1 MWLSAGSQREPAR
14 SRRVRPHRALSTAQG
29 SFCSNKQLRKTFT
42 AELKNRADALDRPL
56 ACPTVTHVA
65 TLGGVPCLPPQ
76 RRTQKLRERE
86 RRARSVADE
95 RQASDGRAAPSKLSM
110 LAALPLAHVISL
122 SLLVPPARLPTLH
135 GGGAVRCG
143 AVPAVVQEWSP
154 QASLLTPVV
163 SRASRAPPPRMQEAP
178 FWQNVERFARFFIS
192 SVAGLILQLLS
203 PFAIFSRSPVLAAVG
218 ATLFVG
224 ILVFLYLTLT
234 SMQAPLDV
242 AVAREAARDPSMQSM
257 LNDIYGPGN

>member
-1 MWLSAGSQREPAR
+1 
-14 SRRVRPHRALSTAQG
+14 
-29 SFCSNKQLRKTFT
+29 
-42 AELKNRADALDRPL
+42 
-56 ACPTVTHVA
+56 
-65 TLGGVPCLPPQ
+65 
-76 RRTQKLRERE
+76 
-86 RRARSVADE
+86 
-95 RQASDGRAAPSKLSM
+95 M

-122 SLLVPPARLPTLH
+122 SLLVPPARLPTLQ

-154 QASLLTPVV
+154 QASLLTPMA

>member
-42 AELKNRADALDRPL
+42 AELKI
-56 ACPTVTHVA
+56 V
-65 TLGGVPCLPPQ
+65 
-76 RRTQKLRERE
+76 RTQ
-86 RRARSVADE
+86 RSPSRVSECHSRGDAIAVYRVYLLNE
-95 RQASDGRAAPSKLSM
+95 GHRSSASESAEHAASLTSAKPATAAPRRNCASM

-135 GGGAVRCG
+135 GAMRCG

-154 QASLLTPVV
+154 QASLLTPVA

-224 ILVFLYLTLT
+224 ILVFLYITLT

>member
-1 MWLSAGSQREPAR
+1 MYRVYLLNEGRRSSASESAEHAASLTSAKPA
-14 SRRVRPHRALSTAQG
+14 S
-29 SFCSNKQLRKTFT
+29 
-42 AELKNRADALDRPL
+42 
-56 ACPTVTHVA
+56 
-65 TLGGVPCLPPQ
+65 
-76 RRTQKLRERE
+76 
-86 RRARSVADE
+86 
-95 RQASDGRAAPSKLSM
+95 AAPPRRNCASM

-135 GGGAVRCG
+135 GGGAGRCS

-154 QASLLTPVV
+154 QASLLTPVA

-224 ILVFLYLTLT
+224 ILVFLYVTLT

>member
-1 MWLSAGSQREPAR
+1 
-14 SRRVRPHRALSTAQG
+14 
-29 SFCSNKQLRKTFT
+29 
-42 AELKNRADALDRPL
+42 
-56 ACPTVTHVA
+56 
-65 TLGGVPCLPPQ
+65 
-76 RRTQKLRERE
+76 
-86 RRARSVADE
+86 
-95 RQASDGRAAPSKLSM
+95 M

-122 SLLVPPARLPTLH
+122 SLLVPPARLPTLQA
-135 GGGAVRCG
+135 GGAVRCS

>member
-1 MWLSAGSQREPAR
+1 M
-14 SRRVRPHRALSTAQG
+14 RPHRALSTAQG

-42 AELKNRADALDRPL
+42 AEVKIERTRSSSPSRLSDCESRRDAKAVYRVYLLNEGRRSSASESAEHAASLTSAKP
-56 ACPTVTHVA
+56 A
-65 TLGGVPCLPPQ
+65 T
-76 RRTQKLRERE
+76 
-86 RRARSVADE
+86 
-95 RQASDGRAAPSKLSM
+95 AAPPRRNCASM
-110 LAALPLAHVISL
+110 LAALPLARVISL
-122 SLLVPPARLPTLH
+122 SLLVPPARLPTLQ

-154 QASLLTPVV
+154 QASLLTPVA